1 MSKTIEILNNIFDP
15 RFIEDSHET
24 ISEQSEGMTRYI
36 NKGSLSD
43 EDILICRLDQGDHLR
58 VDLFP
63 YIMGNSSHKGLR
75 GMKRICDYA
84 IFVDKDEKLFIL
96 LFELKKGK
104 KTPKEQLDVT
114 VPLIEFI
121 FKRANI
127 LKHLDNISYEVRK
140 IGITDE
146 VGKRTTADRGEVLY
160 DDNKFTQ
167 IYKSKRIDLKRF
179 LH

>member
-1 MSKTIEILNNIFDP
+1 MSRTIEILNSIFDH
-15 RFIEDSHET
+15 RFIEDSHEA
-24 ISEQSEGMTRYI
+24 ISEPAEDMTRDI
-36 NKGSLSD
+36 NKGNLSD
-43 EDILICRLDQGDHLR
+43 EDILICRLDQGSNLR
-58 VDLFP
+58 IDLFP
-63 YIMGNSSHKGLR
+63 YIRDKSHMGLR
-75 GMKRICDYA
+75 SMKRICDYA

-104 KTPKEQLDVT
+104 ESPTEQLEVT

-121 FKRANI
+121 FKRAKI

-146 VGKRTTADRGEVLY
+146 VGKPTTAYRGEVVY
-160 DDNKFTQ
+160 DDNQFTKL
-167 IYKSKRIDLKRF
+167 YKSKRIDLRRF